1 MLVFGKQRRAESK
14 EGLMSEDWNRRSEGE
29 SGAESGSGG
38 NWGGDLG
45 GETRRLPDEPGAQP
59 PAGGPV
65 GPSMPPSGGG
75 LRPAGSELPPSYVPP
90 TGLPPEGYAP
100 PTAPL
105 PGATPLPEPAA
116 PKAGMSPNRKILL
129 IVLGL
134 LGVCCIALAVAVV
147 GGGALIGRTVGNS
160 LSTSPEQAA
169 QVGRSILNY
178 RLPPGYREVSSMNLL
193 GNQMVFITREGQA
206 NSLFIMLGKLMAG
219 TAGSEDQFRR
229 QFEEQMGRQMGASG
243 QGFTQTGTRQLTI
256 NGTPTTMT
264 ISEGSDRNGRRLR
277 QGVAVFSQG
286 GAAGLLMIMGPVE
299 AWDSGD
305 LNVFLDSIR

>member
-1 MLVFGKQRRAESK
+1 
-14 EGLMSEDWNRRSEGE
+14 MSEDWNRRLDDEAGTEGGTGGTGGTRGGGF
-29 SGAESGSGG
+29 GAE
-38 NWGGDLG
+38 
-45 GETRRLPDEPGAQP
+45 TPRLPGEPGAGQP
-59 PAGGPV
+59 SGGPV
-65 GPSMPPSGGG
+65 GSGPSPSSGG
-75 LRPAGSELPPSYVPP
+75 LPPAGSEVPPPYVPP
-90 TGLPPEGYAP
+90 LGPPQAGYAP

-105 PGATPLPEPAA
+105 PGSYAAPSAPLPGTETP
-116 PKAGMSPNRKILL
+116 PRQGMSPNRKILL

-178 RLPPGYREVSSMNLL
+178 KLPPGYREVSSMNLL
-193 GNQMVFITREGQA
+193 GNQMVFITREGQ

-219 TAGSEDQFRR
+219 TAGNEDQFRR
-229 QFEEQMGRQMGASG
+229 QFEDQMGRQMGTSG

-256 NGTPTTMT
+256 NGAPTTMT

-299 AWDSGD
+299 AWESGD